1 MRQHGNRDMSRRV
14 RVLVTGVGGRSVG
27 HQVLHALSLVR
38 EKYRLVATDVENFS
52 FGLYLADAAYL
63 VPSADAPDYIPA
75 IQELVTREQI
85 QVILPGTEPE
95 VRSLVSVREA
105 FEARGCIVLA
115 SSPDVVH
122 LCSNKIRL
130 YDWLRANGFVVPSTA
145 PAAEWRRL
153 VAEAGF
159 PLVGKPTEE
168 SGGSRNVAILTDEA
182 DVERYLDDN
191 QGSREVLLQEYVES
205 PDEEYTVGVLT
216 SKAGGLIDSIVIHR
230 RLLGLSL
237 GAHRRWDGHN
247 YALSTGYSQGCI
259 VKHAVL
265 QEVCEQL
272 ALKIGIRGP
281 SNIQCRISPR
291 GVTILEVHPRFSGT
305 TSIRAE
311 VGFNEP
317 DTLIRNYLF
326 SESFGRLDYQTEVA
340 AIRAFQ
346 TLIVPFSVMNNIARI
361 LSPDK

>member
-1 MRQHGNRDMSRRV
+1 MPGPV
-14 RVLVTGVGGRSVG
+14 AVLVTGVGGRSVG

-63 VPSADAPDYIPA
+63 VPRADDPGYIPV
-75 IQELVTREQI
+75 IQDLIQREKI
-85 QVILPGTEPE
+85 QAILPGTEPE
-95 VRSLVSVREA
+95 VRSLVASRAALRSLE
-105 FEARGCIVLA
+105 CLVLA
-115 SSPDVVH
+115 GPAEVVQ

-130 YDWLRANGFVVPSTA
+130 YSWLQANDFVVPRTA
-145 PAAEWRRL
+145 PSSEWRRL
-153 VAEAGF
+153 AEQAGF

-168 SGGSRNVAILTDEA
+168 TGGSRNVAILANETE
-182 DVERYLDDN
+182 VERYLEDN
-191 QGSREVLLQEYVES
+191 TGNREVLLQEYVES
-205 PDEEYTVGVLT
+205 PDEEYTVGVLV
-216 SKAGGLIDSIVIHR
+216 SKAGELIDSIVIHR

-237 GAHRRWDGHN
+237 GTHRRWQGRD

-259 VKHAVL
+259 VKHPLL
-265 QEVCEQL
+265 QDVCERL

-281 SNIQCRISPR
+281 VNIQCRISPR

-326 SESFGRLDYQTEVA
+326 GETFGRLQYESDVA
-340 AIRAFQ
+340 AIRAFR
-346 TLIVPFSVMNNIARI
+346 TVIVPLAVMNNVPRI
-361 LSPDK
+361 SPQGK